1 MKTIDIYCDGGSRG
15 NPGPAASGS
24 VVVEGGKVLATKA
37 EYLGITT
44 NNQAEYRAVLLGL
57 ELMKEFKTTSAHF
70 YLDSQ
75 LVVRQIQ
82 GRYKVKDPGLRIVY
96 LEIMQKL
103 VDLDVEFTHVLR
115 DKNKLADAAVNACLD
130 QHMDKSK

>member
-24 VVVEGGKVLATKA
+24 VVVEDGKVVATKA

-82 GRYKVKDPGLRIVY
+82 GRYKVKDPGLRVIY

-103 VDLDVEFTHVLR
+103 ADLDVEFTHVLR
-115 DKNKLADAAVNACLD
+115 AKNKLADAAVNDCLD
-130 QHMDKSK
+130 AHMDKNK

>member
-1 MKTIDIYCDGGSRG
+1 MKSIDIYCDGGSRG
-15 NPGPAASGS
+15 NPGPAASAA
-24 VVVEGGKVLATKA
+24 VVVENDQVLATNA
-37 EYLGITT
+37 EFIGINT

-57 ELMKEFKTTSAHF
+57 ELMEQFKTTKAHF

-82 GRYKVKDPGLRIVY
+82 GQYKVKDPGLRIIY

-103 VDLDVEFTHVLR
+103 TQLEVEFTHVLR
-115 DKNKLADAAVNACLD
+115 AKNKLADAAVNDCLD
-130 QHMDKSK
+130 ASLDKV